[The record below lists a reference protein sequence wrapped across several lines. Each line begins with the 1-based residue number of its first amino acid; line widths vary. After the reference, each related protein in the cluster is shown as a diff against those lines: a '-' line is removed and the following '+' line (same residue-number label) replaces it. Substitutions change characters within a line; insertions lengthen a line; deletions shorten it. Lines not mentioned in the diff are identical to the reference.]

1 MPIRQKK
8 PQPGRPEGSRSF
20 DAPSAQ
26 AFGEVVREA
35 RVAIGLSQDALAHS
49 ADLDRT
55 FLSKIERGL
64 NQPTLFAIL
73 KIAGAL
79 GFKASTLLMSVQRRL
94 DSASAAERPKPTK

>member
-1 MPIRQKK
+1 M
-8 PQPGRPEGSRSF
+8 
-20 DAPSAQ
+20 
-26 AFGEVVREA
+26 
-35 RVAIGLSQDALAHS
+35 AIGLSQDALAHS

-64 NQPTLFAIL
+64 NQPSLFAIL

-94 DSASAAERPKPTK
+94 DSVDAAEKPKPIK